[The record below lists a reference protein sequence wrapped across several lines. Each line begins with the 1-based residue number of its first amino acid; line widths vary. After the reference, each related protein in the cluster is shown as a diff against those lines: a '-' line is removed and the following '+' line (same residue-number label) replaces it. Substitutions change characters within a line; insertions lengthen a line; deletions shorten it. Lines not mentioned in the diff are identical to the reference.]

1 MKKSETDFELQWCV
15 SSVDEF
21 CNIFAQI
28 VIPRKKPREDFV
40 EHALSLH
47 PLSANYL
54 GKNNY

>member
-1 MKKSETDFELQWCV
+1 MKKSETEFENQ
-15 SSVDEF
+15 SVDEF

-28 VIPRKKPREDFV
+28 VMSRKKPREDFV